1 MVYLDSSAIV
11 KLVHVEAET
20 AALRTWLTGRAQT
33 PLVSSLLARVET
45 ARALW
50 RTDPTALANLPLVLG
65 AVHLIAMDESLCA
78 TAAGYQDPGLRS
90 LDAIH
95 LATAAVVGSAL
106 TSFVTYDRRLM
117 AIASAAG
124 LPTASPC

>member
-11 KLVHVEAET
+11 KLVHVEEET
-20 AALRTWLTGRAQT
+20 AALRTWLTGRGQT

-50 RTDPTALANLPLVLG
+50 RTDPPALVNVPLVLG
-65 AVHLIAMDESLCA
+65 AVHLIAMDESVCG
-78 TAAGYQDPGLRS
+78 TASAYQEAELRS

-95 LATAAVVGSAL
+95 LATATMIGTAL
-106 TSFVTYDRRLM
+106 TWFVSYDKRLLSV
-117 AIASAAG
+117 ASSAG

>member
-11 KLVHVEAET
+11 KLVHVEAESR
-20 AALRTWLTGRAQT
+20 ALRNWLAGRAGT
-33 PLVSSLLARVET
+33 RLVSSLLTRIEA

-50 RTDPTALANLPLVLG
+50 RYDPPALANLPLVLG
-65 AVHLIAMDESLCA
+65 AVDLIPMDEGLCA
-78 TAAGYQDPGLRS
+78 AAAAYQEPLLRS

-106 TSFVTYDRRLM
+106 TAFVTYDRRLQTV
-117 AIASAAG
+117 AAEAG
-124 LPTASPC
+124 LPTDSPA

>member
-1 MVYLDSSAIV
+1 MLYLESSAIV

-20 AALRTWLTGRAQT
+20 AALRTWLTARAQT

-45 ARALW
+45 ARALR
-50 RTDPTALANLPLVLG
+50 RTDPPALANLPLVLG
-65 AVHLIAMDESLCA
+65 AIHLIAVDESVCA
-78 TAAGYQDPGLRS
+78 AAAAYEDPLLRS

-95 LATAAVVGSAL
+95 LATAAVVGAAL
-106 TSFVTYDRRLM
+106 ISFVSYDRRVM
-117 AIASAAG
+117 TAAEAAG